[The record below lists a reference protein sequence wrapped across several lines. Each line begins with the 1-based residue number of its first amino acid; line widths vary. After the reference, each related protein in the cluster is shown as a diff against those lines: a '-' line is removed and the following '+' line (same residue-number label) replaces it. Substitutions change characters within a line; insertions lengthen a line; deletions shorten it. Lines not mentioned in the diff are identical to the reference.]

1 MVRQRFSKHTVAKL
15 HKEQIDC
22 SYDTN
27 LLFSFSSSKMPLTMA
42 DKTRS
47 QLISDLMMLELDR
60 QLAADRSLWPNIQ
73 GLYVLN
79 ITKRRKPKTAWYG
92 DINHPSLPAQL
103 QPNDNFAHYIW
114 AGIFFSKVCLCEWVN
129 KIPRILTRNSL
140 RQCKGNDIKP
150 LVTSNEQV
158 ARKAAKRKPRVVK
171 IWIEDTDVLNFITG
185 GYVDSDIF

>member
-1 MVRQRFSKHTVAKL
+1 
-15 HKEQIDC
+15 
-22 SYDTN
+22 
-27 LLFSFSSSKMPLTMA
+27 MA

-79 ITKRRKPKTAWYG
+79 ITKRRKPKTAWY
-92 DINHPSLPAQL
+92 LLFQ
-103 QPNDNFAHYIW
+103 
-114 AGIFFSKVCLCEWVN
+114 
-129 KIPRILTRNSL
+129 
-140 RQCKGNDIKP
+140 GNDIKP

-185 GYVDSDIF
+185 GLTGIKAYMARRIKVHGDLVMAQRLEQFFEKAEGRERAIAFVKEHEQLLFSANTSKM